1 MHSLTVALALSALAS
16 TSLAKPIPAPEASV
30 NTKKGFT
37 VNQGPAKP
45 YQAGPVQLLKTYNKY
60 NKPAPADVSNAATSN
75 GSVTATPEQYDAEYL
90 CPVSIGGQT
99 LNLDFDTGSSDL
111 WVFSSELSSSQSRG
125 HSIYDPTKSS
135 TSKELSGATWN
146 ISYGDGSGASG
157 NVYTDTVDVGGTTV
171 TSQAVELAETISAQF
186 QQDQDND
193 GLLGLAFS
201 SINTVKP
208 QQQTTFF
215 DTAIKEGVLEANVFT
230 ADLKKGA
237 PGSYDFGF
245 IDSSKYT
252 GDITYTAVNNGQGFW
267 EFTGTGYG
275 VGNGQ
280 FQSSSIDAIA
290 DTGTTLILVDDDIVS
305 AYYGEVN
312 GAQYDN
318 SQGGYTFDCS
328 SDLPDFILGIE
339 NTKFTVPGSFVNFA
353 PITDGSSTCF
363 GGIQSNQGLGLS
375 IYGDVFLKAVFAI
388 FDNDNLQLGFANK
401 GL

>member
-1 MHSLTVALALSALAS
+1 M
-16 TSLAKPIPAPEASV
+16 
-30 NTKKGFT
+30 
-37 VNQGPAKP
+37 
-45 YQAGPVQLLKTYNKY
+45 
-60 NKPAPADVSNAATSN
+60 
-75 GSVTATPEQYDAEYL
+75 
-90 CPVSIGGQT
+90 
-99 LNLDFDTGSSDL
+99 
-111 WVFSSELSSSQSRG
+111 
-125 HSIYDPTKSS
+125 
-135 TSKELSGATWN
+135 
-146 ISYGDGSGASG
+146 
-157 NVYTDTVDVGGTTV
+157 
-171 TSQAVELAETISAQF
+171 
-186 QQDQDND
+186 
-193 GLLGLAFS
+193 
-201 SINTVKP
+201 
-208 QQQTTFF
+208 
-215 DTAIKEGVLEANVFT
+215 
-230 ADLKKGA
+230 KKGA

-353 PITDGSSTCF
+353 PITDGSSSKAF
-363 GGIQSNQGLGLS
+363 HNLGTV
-375 IYGDVFLKAVFAI
+375 YC
-388 FDNDNLQLGFANK
+388 
-401 GL
+401 